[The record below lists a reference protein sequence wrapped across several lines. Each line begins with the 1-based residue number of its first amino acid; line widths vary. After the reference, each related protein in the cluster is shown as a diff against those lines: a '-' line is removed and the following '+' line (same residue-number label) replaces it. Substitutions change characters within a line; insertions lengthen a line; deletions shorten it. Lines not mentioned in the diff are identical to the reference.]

1 MRPSAAL
8 LLLLPAV
15 LAGQATTLDHGR
27 LDSAWFGPDAVF
39 MPSKA
44 LGYQWLRP
52 GLLLQHRSLRLKAWE
67 PAAWLLGKRATKD
80 EVLVGR
86 FEGTLVSDLAK
97 GLKRG
102 LKGSV
107 PVSLTEG
114 DVLLVG
120 RVVDAVGEA
129 DDGLSFGGVSLSFDL
144 KLVDG
149 DTGDLLGAFHTTL
162 SGSNPDALSILYAQ
176 WCQDLGRLLLVSAS
190 PIVPAAA
197 AAVARPVLA
206 PPPPAFDLEGAL
218 RRIEGLKR
226 DGLLSEAES
235 QVLRKK
241 AADRAK

>member
-1 MRPSAAL
+1 MMRPSAAQ
-8 LLLLPAV
+8 LLLLPTV
-15 LAGQATTLDHGR
+15 LVGQATTLDHGR
-27 LDSAWFGPDAVF
+27 LDPAWFGPGAVF
-39 MPSKA
+39 QPSKA

-52 GLLLQHRSLRLKAWE
+52 GLLLQHRSLRLKDWE

-80 EVLVGR
+80 EVLLGR
-86 FEGTLVSDLAK
+86 FEGTLVPDLAK

-102 LKGSV
+102 LRGSI
-107 PVSLTEG
+107 PVSRTEG

-149 DTGDLLGAFHTTL
+149 DTGELLGAFHATL

-176 WCQDLGRLLLVSAS
+176 WCQDLGRLLLASAS
-190 PIVPAAA
+190 PIVP
-197 AAVARPVLA
+197 VATVALPVQAL
-206 PPPPAFDLEGAL
+206 PPPAFDLEGAL